1 MNLKET
7 LMALE
12 EQFWEASSAA
22 NVDLIRSYLTDDA
35 LTVGAFGVLNKEAT
49 TAVNQGQ
56 PPFSFW
62 RIENEPRILQLTA
75 DCAVV
80 IYKAT
85 AQREGREQ
93 FTVMMSS
100 TYVNQDGS
108 WKLAFHHQT
117 PLTPDPS

>member
-22 NVDLIRSYLTDDA
+22 NTNLIRSYLTENA
-35 LTVGAFGVLNKEAT
+35 LTVGVFGILNKET
-49 TAVNQGQ
+49 TVAVNEGQ

-62 RIENEPRILQLTA
+62 HIDDEPQILQLTE
-75 DCAVV
+75 DSAVV
-80 IYKAT
+80 VYKTT
-85 AQREGREQ
+85 ARREGREQ
-93 FTVMMSS
+93 FTVIMSS

-117 PLTPDPS
+117 LL